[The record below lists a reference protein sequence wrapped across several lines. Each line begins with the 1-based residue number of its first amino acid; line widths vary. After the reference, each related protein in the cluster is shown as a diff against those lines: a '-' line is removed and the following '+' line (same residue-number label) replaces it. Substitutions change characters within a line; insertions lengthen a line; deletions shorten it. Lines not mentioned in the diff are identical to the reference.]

1 MKNPAKLLAAVA
13 AGLVLT
19 TGAYAQEVAP
29 ASNLGPAVVSSS
41 QSENGLFGGLGAT
54 GAAALTVGI
63 MVATFSIASNAW
75 EDDPEAPADPV
86 DPPPPPPPHTP
97 HHPATSPTH
106 H

>member
-19 TGAYAQEVAP
+19 TGAYAQEAAP
-29 ASNLGPAVVSSS
+29 ASNLGPAVGSSRPAA
-41 QSENGLFGGLGAT
+41 GGRFGGLGAT
-54 GAAALTVGI
+54 AAALTVGI

-75 EDDPEAPADPV
+75 EDDPEAPEDPV
-86 DPPPPPPPHTP
+86 TPPPPPPHEA
-97 HHPATSPTH
+97 HHPATSPH

>member
-19 TGAYAQEVAP
+19 TGAYAQEAAP

-41 QSENGLFGGLGAT
+41 QSEGGLFGGMGAT
-54 GAAALTVGI
+54 AAAALTVGI

-75 EDDPEAPADPV
+75 EDDPEAPEDPV
-86 DPPPPPPPHTP
+86 TPPPPPPHEA
-97 HHPATSPTH
+97 HHPATSPH

>member
-63 MVATFSIASNAW
+63 MVATRRLIPSIRRRRRR
-75 EDDPEAPADPV
+75 
-86 DPPPPPPPHTP
+86 
-97 HHPATSPTH
+97 PTRRITRRPRRRITKRRRSSL
-106 H
+106 